1 MTQSVKSL
9 PAVGVTWVG
18 EIPWIRKWQPTPEF
32 LPGEFHGE
40 RSLVGYSLWGH
51 KESDA
56 TEPLTFTLRLFVF
69 KFCMCWAA
77 AAVLLSVFCVFP
89 SFLVTVPSLPS
100 CGYFHSL

>member
-1 MTQSVKSL
+1 M
-9 PAVGVTWVG
+9 
-18 EIPWIRKWQPTPEF
+18 
-32 LPGEFHGE
+32 
-40 RSLVGYSLWGH
+40 GYSLWGH

-56 TEPLTFTLRLFVF
+56 TERLTFTLRLFVF